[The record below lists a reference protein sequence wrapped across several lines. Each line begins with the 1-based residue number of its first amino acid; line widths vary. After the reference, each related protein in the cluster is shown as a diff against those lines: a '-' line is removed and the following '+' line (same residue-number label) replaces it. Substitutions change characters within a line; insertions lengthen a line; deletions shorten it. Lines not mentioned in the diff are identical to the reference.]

1 MVTPVNKGTQ
11 SVVRHMLTIDWKLWK
26 LYLGASS
33 TRSITIR
40 MLERIAGIYLSVL
53 TKVFSLLTC
62 DTISHLSLTAFG
74 VNMWDVTISK

>member
-1 MVTPVNKGTQ
+1 MTPVNKGTQ

-26 LYLGASS
+26 LYLGPSS

-53 TKVFSLLTC
+53 QKVSSPLTRE
-62 DTISHLSLTAFG
+62 TTSHLSFTSFC